1 MRKRK
6 TTKAARLTQKAMTI
20 ESVGR
25 GRTCRHQCDLTC
37 PTVPVCCGT
46 GREPSQSVT
55 SEIFPPITTSRDFPG
70 GPVVKDLPSKAACA
84 CLCAESLQS
93 CPTLCEPARLLCP
106 WDSPGKDAGVGC
118 HALLQGIFPT
128 QGSNPCF
135 IRLLPWQ
142 AVLYTSNTQCR
153 VHGYNPWSG
162 N

>member
-1 MRKRK
+1 MGDAHVDISVISPAPRSPC
-6 TTKAARLTQKAMTI
+6 AAEL
-20 ESVGR
+20 G
-25 GRTCRHQCDLTC
+25 LW
-37 PTVPVCCGT
+37 
-46 GREPSQSVT
+46 REPSQSVT
-55 SEIFPPITTSRDFPG
+55 REKIFPLITTSRDFPA
-70 GPVVKDLPSKAACA
+70 GPVVKDLPSRAPCA

-118 HALLQGIFPT
+118 HALLEGLFPT

-135 IRLLPWQ
+135 IRPLPWQ

-153 VHGYNPWSG
+153 VHGYKPWSG